1 MPQPSA
7 NSHDPI
13 GWTALLTL
21 IFAGLC
27 LVRLTIPSHPFFDEV
42 HYLPA
47 ARVLLEG
54 GYPIN
59 REHPPL
65 GKEWLALGMWLLGD
79 RPIGWRLLPALAGVA
94 ALWAAMRAM
103 WLASGRRMA
112 TILFG
117 VLLITAI
124 PLLVQS
130 RIAMLDIFMIAPL
143 MIALWLCA
151 GAMRAGQDPEAGTL
165 AARWRLALAGV
176 ALGCAMAAKWNA
188 APLAMLP
195 GIAFLIARFDTL
207 GLKRVAAL
215 PFTRQG
221 APISGISVAEAALW
235 LGLVPLLVYA
245 ASYWP
250 FYTASTQALEGPW
263 ALVTLHQE
271 MLGLQQQKLA
281 PHTYQSVWYEWVGN
295 LRAIWYLYEPAD
307 GAQRG
312 VLLVGHPLTMLIAL
326 PAMAWCCW
334 MGLERGRRD
343 ALAVFVL
350 YAVSLG
356 LWIVAN
362 KNVQFYYHYVLPSCF
377 LMGGLALALDA
388 LWEKRGWMRWL
399 VIGVLV
405 ATLGIFAWF
414 WPIVSAAELTG
425 EQSFLWWTWLD
436 SWR

>member
-1 MPQPSA
+1 M
-7 NSHDPI
+7 
-13 GWTALLTL
+13 LTL
-21 IFAGLC
+21 IFACLC
-27 LVRLTIPSHPFFDEV
+27 LVRLTIPSHAFFDEV

-65 GKEWLALGMWLLGD
+65 GKELLALSMWLLGD
-79 RPIGWRLLPALAGVA
+79 RPMGWRLFPALAGIM
-94 ALWAAMRAM
+94 ALWAAMRAL
-103 WLASGRRMA
+103 WLASHSRVA
-112 TILFG
+112 TLIFG

-124 PLLVQS
+124 PLLIQS
-130 RIAMLDIFMIAPL
+130 RIAMLDIFMIAAV
-143 MIALWLCA
+143 MIALWMCA
-151 GAMRAGQDPEAGTL
+151 GAVRIGNGPVPSTAS
-165 AARWRLALAGV
+165 ARWRLAVAGV
-176 ALGCAMAAKWNA
+176 ALGCAMASKWNA
-188 APLAMLP
+188 APVAMLP

-207 GLKRVAAL
+207 GLKRLPAL
-215 PFTRQG
+215 PFARQG
-221 APISGISVAEAALW
+221 APIPGLSLAEAALW
-235 LGLVPLLVYA
+235 LGLVPLLTYA

-250 FYTASTQALEGPW
+250 FYTASTQALEGPM
-263 ALVTLHQE
+263 ALIKLHQE
-271 MLGLQQQKLA
+271 MLDLQQQKLA
-281 PHTYQSVWYEWVGN
+281 PHTYQSVWYQWVGN
-295 LRAIWYLYEPAD
+295 IRAIWYLYEPAD

-356 LWIVAN
+356 MWILAN
-362 KNVQFYYHYVLPSCF
+362 KNVQFYYHYILPSCF
-377 LMGGLALALDA
+377 LMGGLALALAD
-388 LWEKRGWMRWL
+388 LWERGGRQNGVAGKAAWLRWL
-399 VIGVLV
+399 VAGVLV
-405 ATLGIFAWF
+405 ATLAIFAWF
-414 WPIVSAAELTG
+414 WPIISAAELNG